1 MSELTPDPPSDT
13 EEVVLVADGRFLLAK
28 PLTPMSDAG
37 QVANQIAG
45 RNLFQRYF
53 GDKATN
59 TVKFQARD
67 LELFG
72 EYLSEIRDNHISSS
86 LARI

>member
-28 PLTPMSDAG
+28 PLTPMSGAG
-37 QVANQIAG
+37 QVANQVANQIAS

-59 TVKFQARD
+59 TVKF
-67 LELFG
+67 
-72 EYLSEIRDNHISSS
+72 
-86 LARI
+86 